1 MLPPDEGYQAISLAD
16 RLESNHAIAITP
28 DGMLHMAVSSE
39 IHARLGLTGVNSP
52 SSADRYNVSLDLRA
66 ASLQPGGD
74 RYAQVLAKLR
84 ASIPPQAFIARLE
97 AKGELKE
104 IGLPSQALSPSYGTE
119 AWMPLESVARTLPG
133 LLLPPLSRE
142 TFEQLGVAPE
152 PHGEPEPGPGGGDGD
167 GGGDGVIDAMDDGG
181 GGGGGLAAALRRS
194 RSLPLTPAQEWRLQR
209 AITGLHT
216 WLGALACGQ
225 SHTLCNDLLPDE
237 VMPLQLEDAPLPSL
251 EEQERRLLG
260 TMVSRM
266 WKGILSQGQVL
277 NVMKSTAAL
286 VARRQVPWAAV
297 TVWGFADTPVAWR
310 GLEHGSAW
318 GGSGESSYTVVFLPG
333 GDYCVYRPLGP
344 QEVPLPKG
352 QRQ

>member
-1 MLPPDEGYQAISLAD
+1 MLPPDEGYQVIRASLADVLAQVLNTAVLLQEDATLQAISLAD

-251 EEQERRLLG
+251 EEQVG
-260 TMVSRM
+260 
-266 WKGILSQGQVL
+266 
-277 NVMKSTAAL
+277 A
-286 VARRQVPWAAV
+286 
-297 TVWGFADTPVAWR
+297 
-310 GLEHGSAW
+310 
-318 GGSGESSYTVVFLPG
+318 
-333 GDYCVYRPLGP
+333 
-344 QEVPLPKG
+344 
-352 QRQ
+352 